1 MQCRFCHIH
10 WSKANKFLPGTMF
23 NFSMKTYTTY
33 TIVSRARIFW
43 SRCILVLKQ
52 YIQPFPAKPDTI
64 CANCNCVHFCWIIQ
78 ICLTTFLVLFS
89 CNKNV
94 SLFRSYVWGITI
106 QNRFL
111 FNNLTLDTNSAL
123 SPWPW
128 SWLKREFN
136 FFMPGHFLH
145 FCIVSFLDNI
155 PLILI
160 EKVAVVPIHVPD
172 PGEQ

>member
-1 MQCRFCHIH
+1 MQYRFCHIH

-89 CNKNV
+89 CNKNFHC
-94 SLFRSYVWGITI
+94 SEAMFEASQYKTD
-106 QNRFL
+106 FC
-111 FNNLTLDTNSAL
+111 LTT
-123 SPWPW
+123 WPW
-128 SWLKREFN
+128 TRTQPWALDPEVDSKESST
-136 FFMPGHFLH
+136 FLCQGT
-145 FCIVSFLDNI
+145 FALFSSSITSL
-155 PLILI
+155 
-160 EKVAVVPIHVPD
+160 
-172 PGEQ
+172 